1 MPPLHVSFAQ
11 GAGPS
16 ERWNRWEISRGRIEP
31 SAEGLRLTTVD
42 AQAGEYSNA
51 QLDDY
56 TGLPRRRFLWRPPLT
71 LTVRAR
77 FSHPG
82 FSPLDRQEPA
92 AIDPAAR
99 LVGTAGFG
107 FWNDP
112 FQFTEKR
119 LPAPPRALWFFYASP
134 PSDMKLDLHT
144 PGWGWKAAAID
155 AGRLPFFLLLP
166 TAPVAIPL
174 MRLPAA
180 YRRLWP
186 IGQAAIG
193 VAEALL
199 SVDMTAWHT
208 YTIRWEPRRAAFA
221 VDGQEVLATA
231 RPPRGPLGLVLWLDN
246 QAMVVTPQG
255 RFRHLVL
262 DRPGRQWLEL
272 AELTLE

>member
-1 MPPLHVSFAQ
+1 MSPLHVNFAHGP
-11 GAGPS
+11 GAH
-16 ERWNRWEISRGRIEP
+16 WHRWEIARGRIEQA
-31 SAEGLRLTTVD
+31 AEGVRLATVD

-56 TGLPRRRFLWRPPLT
+56 MGLPRRRFLWRPPLT

-82 FSPLDRQEPA
+82 FSPWSGEDPSTV
-92 AIDPAAR
+92 DPAAR

-119 LPAPPRALWFFYASP
+119 PPAPPRALWFFYASP
-134 PSDMKLDLHT
+134 PSNMKLDLRA
-144 PGWGWKAAAID
+144 PGWGWKAATID

-166 TAPVAIPL
+166 TAPLAIPL

-193 VAEALL
+193 VAEAALD
-199 SVDMTAWHT
+199 VDMAAWHT
-208 YTIRWEPRRAAFA
+208 YAIRWEPQRVRFA
-221 VDGQEVLATA
+221 VDGQEVLASS
-231 RPPRGPLGLVLWLDN
+231 RSPRGPLGLVLWLDN

-255 RFRHLVL
+255 HFRHQVL
-262 DRPGRQWLEL
+262 ARPGRQWLEL
-272 AELTLE
+272 AELTLQ